1 MKFYKNEQPNTR
13 AKGYCRN
20 QMKLFIYLFSIAVA
34 TLLFV
39 AEDYFWFGAYV
50 VFSSV
55 TIYFGNKKD
64 NEYLDFN

>member
-1 MKFYKNEQPNTR
+1 
-13 AKGYCRN
+13 
-20 QMKLFIYLFSIAVA
+20 MKLFIYLFSIAVA

-39 AEDYFWFGAYV
+39 AEEYGWFGFYV

-55 TIYFGNKKD
+55 TINYENKKD